1 MASLVVYGF
10 RKDLG
15 GEEKLREL
23 AVPILL
29 GLGLSRRYKRR
40 EGIWQWKS
48 WDVCLLGT
56 EFERPY
62 RRLDLKLCGGRDGLS
77 SQPISDISS
86 QTQGD
91 H

>member
-1 MASLVVYGF
+1 MASLDVYGSW
-10 RKDLG
+10 KGLG

-29 GLGLSRRYKRR
+29 GLGLSRRYIRR

-48 WDVCLLGT
+48 WLACLLGT
-56 EFERPY
+56 GFERPY

-77 SQPISDISS
+77 SQPTSDVSS
-86 QTQGD
+86 QT
-91 H
+91 